1 MSMYIVE
8 GDLLTAIGDAIRE
21 KGDLRRIVQLPL
33 VKKSSNAI
41 TGQIPA
47 ETPDT
52 PADEFEETFVVN
64 GACSV
69 RVTAY
74 CRLPYETKDSAG
86 DTIDNG
92 GLIIGGQRYCNA
104 SSNPEEVRTIT
115 RTVIGD
121 SVTIK
126 WYVTGYG
133 GYSEDNAHYQKN
145 RFYYLEIDGLDAS
158 GNTME
163 TYVKPLSDGA
173 DGLTL
178 AQMAEAIGAT
188 VRMPLEEDETKI
200 LTTNGTHD
208 MNGFRWAE
216 VRVANTGFPT
226 TYKEVVV
233 TSEDN
238 IHFDLSDY
246 ILADNQYFTL
256 YFTWKNGSQGNGSL
270 LFQYGMYHHNPMTL
284 DADNV
289 IFNWALSKSDI
300 TCDEVHGGVTAWPT
314 TTNLLAVKATSVFE
328 DGILS
333 FKYADSG
340 KDITVGTA
348 AVLRY
353 VE

>member
-1 MSMYIVE
+1 MYIVE

-21 KGDLRRIVQLPL
+21 KGNLSRIVQLPL
-33 VKKSSNAI
+33 IKKSSNAI

-47 ETPDT
+47 TTPDT
-52 PADEFEETFVVN
+52 QADEFEATFVVN
-64 GACSV
+64 GASSV
-69 RVTAY
+69 RVSAY
-74 CRLPYETKDSAG
+74 CRLPYETKDGAG

-92 GLIIGGQRYCNA
+92 GLIIGGQRFCNA
-104 SSNPEEVRTIT
+104 SSSPEEVQTIT
-115 RTVIGD
+115 KTVVGD
-121 SVTIK
+121 SVSIK
-126 WYVTGYG
+126 WYITGYG

-145 RFYYLEIDGLDAS
+145 RFYYLEIDGLDAN

-163 TYVKPLSDGA
+163 TYIKPLSDGA

-188 VRMPLEEDETKI
+188 TRMPLEEDETKI

-216 VRVANTGFPT
+216 VRVATNGFPT

-238 IHFDLSDY
+238 VHFDLSKY
-246 ILADNQYFTL
+246 IVSDDQYFTL
-256 YFTWKNGSQGNGSL
+256 CFTYQIGSKGSGEL
-270 LFQYGMYHHNPMTL
+270 LYNTGYYHHNPMAR

-289 IFNWALSKSDI
+289 IFNRGTSETQIVSDG
-300 TCDEVHGGVTAWPT
+300 VHGGVVSWPT
-314 TTNLLAVKATSVFE
+314 TTGLLSLKASATLENGV
-328 DGILS
+328 LS
-333 FKYADSG
+333 FTNKSTLLPLD
-340 KDITVGTA
+340 VGTA